1 MLRRRNR
8 IPYPNLTLSLQVK
21 ADEMRLQRTQE
32 MVRFRRTERYLT
44 QLIIPFCSVE
54 FFRHATVECV
64 ISISVMLKTS
74 SLLVTEAVNELEP
87 AADTLDV
94 ATDAAA
100 FTFEGDC
107 GTSGFWSGGRES
119 AWKSEE
125 AVPLHRPASAGSE
138 SRKYSDEAGSDNSS
152 TVSSRLFPTTSGNAS
167 AKSSSST

>member
-1 MLRRRNR
+1 MKLKQDIR
-8 IPYPNLTLSLQVK
+8 
-21 ADEMRLQRTQE
+21 AFQRTKRELAQLLLP
-32 MVRFRRTERYLT
+32 FRALEL
-44 QLIIPFCSVE
+44 
-54 FFRHATVECV
+54 FRHATVECV

-74 SLLVTEAVNELEP
+74 SLLVTEAVNEFEP
-87 AADTLDV
+87 AADVPDA

-100 FTFEGDC
+100 LTFEGDS

-138 SRKYSDEAGSDNSS
+138 SRKYSDEAGSDTSS
-152 TVSSRLFPTTSGNAS
+152 TVSRRLFPTTSGNAL

>member
-1 MLRRRNR
+1 M
-8 IPYPNLTLSLQVK
+8 
-21 ADEMRLQRTQE
+21 
-32 MVRFRRTERYLT
+32 
-44 QLIIPFCSVE
+44 E

-100 FTFEGDC
+100 ALTFEGDC

-138 SRKYSDEAGSDNSS
+138 SRKYSDEAGSDTSS

-167 AKSSSST
+167 AKSWSSTCNDHRR

>member
-1 MLRRRNR
+1 
-8 IPYPNLTLSLQVK
+8 
-21 ADEMRLQRTQE
+21 MRLERTQE
-32 MVRFRRTERYLT
+32 IVEIRRTERYLT
-44 QLIIPFCSVE
+44 QLIIPFRSVE

-100 FTFEGDC
+100 AALTFEGDC

-138 SRKYSDEAGSDNSS
+138 SRKYSDEAGSDTSS

-167 AKSSSST
+167 AKSWSSTCNDHRR

>member
-1 MLRRRNR
+1 MNEATVQR
-8 IPYPNLTLSLQVK
+8 SLNIVG
-21 ADEMRLQRTQE
+21 
-32 MVRFRRTERYLT
+32 FRMTDRSL
-44 QLIIPFCSVE
+44 LLPFCSLE
-54 FFRHATVECV
+54 LFRHATVECV

-87 AADTLDV
+87 AADVPDA

-100 FTFEGDC
+100 ALTFEGDC

-125 AVPLHRPASAGSE
+125 AVPLHLPASAGNE
-138 SRKYSDEAGSDNSS
+138 SRKYSEEAGSDTSS